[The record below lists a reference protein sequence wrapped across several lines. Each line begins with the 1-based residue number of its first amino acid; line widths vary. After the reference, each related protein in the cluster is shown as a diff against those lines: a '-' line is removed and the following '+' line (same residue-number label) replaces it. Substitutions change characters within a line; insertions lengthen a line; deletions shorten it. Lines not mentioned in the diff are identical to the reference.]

1 MFPTEAVKPPGEVL
15 PSRKEL
21 SWSLSPLLPV
31 WTGNGQTYVR
41 VPEKVSFKTGSLET
55 DQDLNSTIETRGDDN
70 NKDTWKKVKKMKKR
84 MKESD
89 KMVKKGKSRDTHDKK
104 GKRKRKPEENNKSN
118 LNAKKNENQRRWHWS
133 EQHKLTSN

>member
-15 PSRKEL
+15 PSRK
-21 SWSLSPLLPV
+21 V

-104 GKRKRKPEENNKSN
+104 GKRKRKPEEIKQQVK
-118 LNAKKNENQRRWHWS
+118 LECKKKWKPKKMTLKW
-133 EQHKLTSN
+133 TT